1 MLNIWLK
8 DLDIFPNI
16 ALDILPDLDFDILPN
31 IDLDILPDLDF
42 DILPDLDFDIL
53 PNIDLDILPDIDLD
67 ILWSRVFSNSKGSI
81 RNLGRPHISASFH
94 NISILSHDQNP
105 ETSTL

>member
-16 ALDILPDLDFDILPN
+16 ALDILPDLDFDILPDL
-31 IDLDILPDLDF
+31 DLDILPDNDLN
-42 DILPDLDFDIL
+42 ILPDIDLDNL
-53 PNIDLDILPDIDLD
+53 PDIDLDILPDIDLD

-81 RNLGRPHISASFH
+81 RNLGRPHKSASYH
-94 NISILSHDQNP
+94 HISILSHDQNP
-105 ETSTL
+105 KTSTI